1 MRDIDHDLRRASPR
15 IDVEALCWET
25 VGDRETSALLVDVST
40 HGARVERPYI
50 GGRIEYEVPLQIEL
64 PGIDEVMW
72 ARGDV
77 MFDELVPVR
86 SLLAADAPTTG
97 VTKPGGPFGL
107 IRRTGY
113 RIAVAAARDLRLL
126 RDYVYDMHSVK
137 LAKLAQNDEQHDL
150 AFASCYL
157 RG

>member
-1 MRDIDHDLRRASPR
+1 MREIRRVSPR

-25 VGDRETSALLVDVST
+25 FGEREHSALLVDVST
-40 HGARVERPYI
+40 EGARVERPYI
-50 GGRIEYEVPLQIEL
+50 GGRIEYEVPLQIEV

-77 MFDELVPVR
+77 VFDKLVPAKTR
-86 SLLAADAPTTG
+86 
-97 VTKPGGPFGL
+97 GGPFGL

-113 RIAVAAARDLRLL
+113 RIAVAAQRDLRLL
-126 RDYVYDMHSVK
+126 REYVWDMHNYRT
-137 LAKLAQNDEQHDL
+137 ARADIDNL
-150 AFASCYL
+150 AFAACYA

>member
-1 MRDIDHDLRRASPR
+1 M
-15 IDVEALCWET
+15 
-25 VGDRETSALLVDVST
+25 VGERERSALLVDVST
-40 HGARVERPYI
+40 EGARVERPYI
-50 GGRIEYEVPLQIEL
+50 GGRIEYEVPLQIEV

-77 MFDELVPVR
+77 VFDKLVP
-86 SLLAADAPTTG
+86 APGTT
-97 VTKPGGPFGL
+97 GGPFGL

-113 RIAVAAARDLRLL
+113 RIAIAAARDLRLL
-126 RDYVYDMHSVK
+126 RDYVYDMH
-137 LAKLAQNDEQHDL
+137 AKRVAAENAL